1 MKIFGYSIRPYDEL
15 GYLEAQAEK
24 LGFDFDWTSDYPSLD
39 NVDLAA
45 GADALTIITNP
56 MTPELLDAYYE
67 RGVRAIATRSI
78 GYDHIDVA
86 HAKQLGM
93 RISHAAYPPEGVANY
108 TIMLILM
115 GLRKVKLIDRL
126 TAARDFGLE
135 GKIGRDIS
143 GCTIGIVGTG
153 AIGATVARHLTGFGC
168 HILAADPYPKPELA
182 SIVEYVELP
191 ELLATSDVVTLH
203 APGLPE
209 NFHMIGE
216 AELAQMKPG
225 VLLVNAGRGTLV
237 DTEALLEALESGH
250 LGGAALDTIEHE
262 SNLYY
267 RDLSRAVLPNRDLAA
282 LKALPNV
289 IVTPHMAFYTAE
301 AVENMVR
308 SNVEALLAFN
318 RGEDSPYEVK

>member
-1 MKIFGYSIRPYDEL
+1 MKIFGYSVRPYDEL
-15 GYLEAQAEK
+15 EYLENLAAE
-24 LGFDFDWTSDYPSLD
+24 LGFDFDWTSDYPTLD

-45 GADALTIITNP
+45 GADAITIITNP

-78 GYDHIDVA
+78 GYDHIDVPY
-86 HAKQLGM
+86 AKKLGM
-93 RISHAAYPPEGVANY
+93 RISHAVYPPEGVANY

-115 GLRKVKLIDRL
+115 GLRKVKLIERL

-153 AIGATVARHLTGFGC
+153 AIGATVARHLTGFDC
-168 HILAADPYPKPELA
+168 RILAADPYPKAELA
-182 SIVEYVELP
+182 DIVEYVELP
-191 ELLATSDVVTLH
+191 ELLETSDVVTLH

-225 VLLVNAGRGTLV
+225 ALLVNAARGTLV
-237 DTEALLEALESGH
+237 DTEALLAALEQGH

-267 RDLSRAVLPNRDLAA
+267 RDLSRAILPNRDLAT
-282 LKALPNV
+282 LEALPNV
-289 IVTPHMAFYTAE
+289 VVTPHMAFYTAE

-318 RGEDSPYEVK
+318 RGEDSPYEVN

>member
-15 GYLEAQAEK
+15 EYLEALAEEY
-24 LGFDFDWTSDYPSLD
+24 GFDYGWTPKYPSLD
-39 NVDLAA
+39 NANLAA
-45 GADALTIITNP
+45 GADAVTIITSP
-56 MTPELLDAYYE
+56 IPTELLDAYHE
-67 RGVRAIATRSI
+67 LGVRALATRSI
-78 GYDHIDVA
+78 GYDHIDVV
-86 HAKQLGM
+86 HANELGM
-93 RISHAAYPPEGVANY
+93 RISHAVYPPEGVANY

-126 TAARDFGLE
+126 SAARDFGLE

-168 HILAADPYPKPELA
+168 HILAADPYPKADLA
-182 SIVEYVELP
+182 GFVEYVELP
-191 ELLATSDVVTLH
+191 ELLAKSDVVTLH
-203 APGLPE
+203 APSLPE

-216 AELAQMKPG
+216 AELAQMKAG
-225 VLLVNAGRGTLV
+225 ALLVNAARGTLV
-237 DTEALLEALESGH
+237 DTEALLAALESGH

-267 RDLSRAVLPNRDLAA
+267 HNLTREILPNRDLAA
-282 LKALPNV
+282 LEALPNV

-301 AVENMVR
+301 AVENMMR
-308 SNVEALLAFN
+308 TNVEALLAFT